1 MRALSSR
8 FEFLFRSTKG
18 LALVA
23 FALVSLETVLFGML
37 SGPMADLGI
46 RDVWVRLTG
55 MQLVAAE
62 REGRIILLYH
72 TIAQA
77 VIAVEVYFITSLWR
91 LKPHEQ
97 ATINGTITLGY
108 ITSMVFGMWFAY
120 FGHDFLFHG
129 LFIFGQC
136 VVFVSGLMLAWALWP
151 FRAEYRVQD
160 RDHASWRG
168 WDVERLA
175 VFVMAI
181 STLIS
186 ACFGAVPAAYW
197 GRGQEAF
204 LAEDLI
210 RLPEKTGLELAVIGH
225 LHIMLTLIAVA
236 LTLILG
242 RWFDF
247 KGRLHKWAMPL
258 LIVGTLIVDIGV
270 WSIVVYERT
279 AHVIINVG
287 SGPVLGASM
296 LLTVFGWRRLIRER
310 LPAATTAHPT
320 VWSRLGALFNDP
332 LRFGALW
339 QMVYMNFVVTFIGIF
354 MAVRLDAIF
363 RVWPLREER
372 IGLTGH
378 WHILSGIIATI
389 LLLYYADLA
398 GLKGRART
406 WFGWVVLIGSDL
418 AFAMVSV
425 FETKRLFV
433 GEAVQQPLVNVLMWL
448 TDAGLAAVLLMLGLL
463 MGWRLVD
470 LFKRRGRWSQ
480 ELAETRP
487 DIHP

>member
-1 MRALSSR
+1 MRAIGHRL
-8 FEFLFRSTKG
+8 EFLFRSTKG
-18 LALVA
+18 LVLVA
-23 FALVSLETVLFGML
+23 IALVSLETVMFGML

-46 RDVWVRLTG
+46 REVWVKLTG
-55 MQLVAAE
+55 MQLLASE

-77 VIAVEVYFITSLWR
+77 VVAVEVYFITALWR
-91 LKPHEQ
+91 FRAHEQ
-97 ATINGTITLGY
+97 AMINGTITVGY
-108 ITSMVFGMWFAY
+108 ATSLIFGMWFAY

-136 VVFVSGLMLAWALWP
+136 VVFLAGLQLAWALWP
-151 FRAEYRVQD
+151 FRAEYRVTD
-160 RDHASWRG
+160 AAYSNWRG
-168 WDVERLA
+168 WDLERLA
-175 VFVMAI
+175 VFVMAV

-210 RLPEKTGLELAVIGH
+210 RLPEKTALELAVIGH

-247 KGRLHKWAMPL
+247 KGRLHKWAIPL
-258 LIVGTLIVDIGV
+258 LIVGTVIVDVGV

-287 SGPVLGASM
+287 SGPVLVASM
-296 LLTVFGWRRLIRER
+296 LLTAFGWRQSIARRLAEKG
-310 LPAATTAHPT
+310 AARHT
-320 VWSRLGALFNDP
+320 WLDRLGALFHDP

-354 MAVRLDAIF
+354 MAMRLDAIF

-389 LLLYYADLA
+389 ILLYYADLS
-398 GLKGRART
+398 GLSGRARQ
-406 WFGWVVLIGSDL
+406 WFGWIVIIGSDL
-418 AFAMVSV
+418 AFAAVSL

-433 GEAVQQPLVNVLMWL
+433 GETAQQPLVNVLMLL
-448 TDAGLAAVLLMLGLL
+448 TDAGLAAVLLMLGIL
-463 MGWRLVD
+463 MVWRLLD
-470 LFKRRGRWSQ
+470 LFTRNGRWSR
-480 ELAETRP
+480 ELAEP
-487 DIHP
+487 K